1 MASKLPDVG
10 TSIFS
15 VMTRLAN
22 EHGAINLS
30 QGFPDFDCD
39 PALVDAV
46 TAAMRAGHNQYAPM
60 PGVLALREAIAAKV
74 SHCYGATYDPVTEV
88 VVTSGATAGLY
99 ATLTALVQ
107 PGDEVVLF
115 EPCYDSYVPVIRLS
129 GGTPVFVSLRYPDY
143 TVNWDE
149 VRRAITPRTKL
160 ILVNT
165 PHNPTGMMWTADDM
179 RQLAAIVDGT
189 GIVIISDEVY
199 EHIIFD
205 GRRHES
211 VLRYP
216 ELRSRAVVISSFGK
230 TFHTTGWK
238 VGYCVAPQ
246 PLMAEVTRVH
256 QFVTFTVHTPSQI
269 AFAEFVTRDPDAQ
282 RAAGVLPAETRPV
295 PGAHC
300 RIPLRAARL
309 RGHLL
314 PVDGLLRDLEGRRPR
329 DGRVA
334 AAHARR
340 GGDSRVGVPLQ
351 GHRRP
356 GAALLLRKEGHDAR
370 RGGRAAE
377 ESLEPEIRTQP
388 DTYEPDSRSLIPR
401 ESSASSASTR
411 GSGSTAS
418 GSPATPRR
426 TAHRRSFVTSACAGD
441 RRPPLPR

>member
-1 MASKLPDVG
+1 MSSPVLVASKLPDVG

-60 PGVLALREAIAAKV
+60 PGVLALRETIAAKV
-74 SHCYGATYDPVTEV
+74 AHCYGAICDPVTEV

-269 AFAEFVTRDPDAQ
+269 AFAEFVARDPDA
-282 RAAGVLPAETRPV
+282 RALPAFYQEKRDRFLALTAGSRFT
-295 PGAHC
+295 
-300 RIPLRAARL
+300 PLACEGTYFQLMDYSAISKDGDRAMAEW
-309 RGHLL
+309 
-314 PVDGLLRDLEGRRPR
+314 LLRTHG
-329 DGRVA
+329 VA
-334 AAHARR
+334 AIPVSAFLYKDT
-340 GGDSRVGVPLQ
+340 GGPV
-351 GHRRP
+351 
-356 GAALLLRKEGHDAR
+356 LRFCFAKKATTLEA
-370 RGGRAAE
+370 AAE
-377 ESLEPEIRTQP
+377 RLKR
-388 DTYEPDSRSLIPR
+388 
-401 ESSASSASTR
+401 
-411 GSGSTAS
+411 
-418 GSPATPRR
+418 
-426 TAHRRSFVTSACAGD
+426 V
-441 RRPPLPR
+441 

>member
-1 MASKLPDVG
+1 MSSPVLVASKLPDVG

-46 TAAMRAGHNQYAPM
+46 SAAMRAGHNQYAPM

-74 SHCYGATYDPVTEV
+74 SLCYGATYDPATEV

-269 AFAEFVTRDPDAQ
+269 AFAEFVARDPGAS
-282 RAAGVLPAETRPV
+282 ALPAFYQEKRDRFLALTAGSRFT
-295 PGAHC
+295 
-300 RIPLRAARL
+300 PLACEGTYFQLMDYSAISKDGDRAMAEW
-309 RGHLL
+309 
-314 PVDGLLRDLEGRRPR
+314 LLRTHG
-329 DGRVA
+329 VA
-334 AAHARR
+334 AIPVSAFLYKDT
-340 GGDSRVGVPLQ
+340 GGPVLRFCFAKKDPTLEAAS
-351 GHRRP
+351 HR
-356 GAALLLRKEGHDAR
+356 LK
-370 RGGRAAE
+370 
-377 ESLEPEIRTQP
+377 Q
-388 DTYEPDSRSLIPR
+388 
-401 ESSASSASTR
+401 
-411 GSGSTAS
+411 
-418 GSPATPRR
+418 
-426 TAHRRSFVTSACAGD
+426 V
-441 RRPPLPR
+441 